1 MYHCP
6 VSEHIKMVNTYRTT
20 LERYYGI
27 VIYSCVWMS
36 ACASICCTISVDKP
50 LLFLILS
57 PHLLHYLTT
66 YIPPIQAHLC
76 TVINCI
82 LCYSI

>member
-6 VSEHIKMVNTYRTT
+6 VSEHIKY
-20 LERYYGI
+20 LLHGI

-36 ACASICCTISVDKP
+36 ACAGICCTISGDKP
-50 LLFLILS
+50 LLLLILS

-66 YIPPIQAHLC
+66 YIPPMQAHFC

-82 LCYSI
+82 LCSINQSRG